1 MFIIKDLNLILT
13 NEMRRWNT
21 LKKENYMFVK
31 ISCLLCKNVTR
42 VKNIDYGKLIFV
54 IEIFSLDNT
63 FRVVCS
69 NAAC

>member
-1 MFIIKDLNLILT
+1 
-13 NEMRRWNT
+13 
-21 LKKENYMFVK
+21 MFVK